1 MTQIFAGLFTSRVAS
16 LAPPTQPPPPPA
28 NNTQLSPLP
37 FHQDDHYSFL
47 PPPFHPRRSNF
58 PEEVLAHT
66 HTHTHTHNPT
76 SNGGMQNG
84 SSVGICYTLH
94 TRFCT
99 FGHRFVCSVGAY
111 RQNFCVGAQKK
122 VYKECVV
129 GWEVKLATTGE
140 KISPRAGDKSLI
152 RRRRKEE

>member
-66 HTHTHTHNPT
+66 HTHTHTHTTQPAMVVCKMEAQSEYVT
-76 SNGGMQNG
+76 RCTHVFARLGTDSHAQ
-84 SSVGICYTLH
+84 SVLID
-94 TRFCT
+94 
-99 FGHRFVCSVGAY
+99 
-111 RQNFCVGAQKK
+111 
-122 VYKECVV
+122 
-129 GWEVKLATTGE
+129 
-140 KISPRAGDKSLI
+140 KISASEL
-152 RRRRKEE
+152 RRKFIKSALLVGK